1 MTVTAVALAPPEV
14 VSAWDE
20 GALPWVCL
28 DGAPGVRV
36 RTLFESPTSR
46 SVVLLLDR
54 DAEVPMHVHP
64 QDDHHAYVLEGRCRV
79 GDDVLGAGSYVHV
92 AAGTPHD
99 VRGEYPWGTKVLYVV
114 EGGTR

>member
-1 MTVTAVALAPPEV
+1 MTTTAVALAPPEV
-14 VSAWDE
+14 VSARDE
-20 GALPWVCL
+20 GALPWVRL

-54 DAEVPMHVHP
+54 GAEVPMHVHP
-64 QDDHHAYVLEGRCRV
+64 QDDHHAYVLEGRCRF
-79 GDDVLGAGSYVHV
+79 GDRVLDTGSYVHV

-99 VRGEYPWGTKVLYVV
+99 LRGEYPWGTKVLYVI
-114 EGGTR
+114 ERGPR